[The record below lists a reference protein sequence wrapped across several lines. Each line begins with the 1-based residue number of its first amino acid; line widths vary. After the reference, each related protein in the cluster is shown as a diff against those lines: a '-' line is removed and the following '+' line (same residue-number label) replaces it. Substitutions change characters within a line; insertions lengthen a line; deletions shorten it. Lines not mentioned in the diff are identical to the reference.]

1 MFVSGN
7 YIFYKNIE
15 YNVTATEEK
24 YIYVMIDKRK
34 PQPWGNITQTFEWQN
49 FFYIFDENFFNGGKK
64 MPLELPPPGVQDEDV
79 VTSAG
84 NTINNGNAILK
95 LPMMFTLIAA
105 FCKIIFY

>member
-15 YNVTATEEK
+15 YNVTATKEK

-49 FFYIFDENFFNGGKK
+49 FIYIFDENFFNGAKK
-64 MPLELPPPGVQDEDV
+64 MPLVLPPPGVQDEDV
-79 VTSAG
+79 VTSTG
-84 NTINNGNAILK
+84 NTTSIGNVIL
-95 LPMMFTLIAA
+95 
-105 FCKIIFY
+105 